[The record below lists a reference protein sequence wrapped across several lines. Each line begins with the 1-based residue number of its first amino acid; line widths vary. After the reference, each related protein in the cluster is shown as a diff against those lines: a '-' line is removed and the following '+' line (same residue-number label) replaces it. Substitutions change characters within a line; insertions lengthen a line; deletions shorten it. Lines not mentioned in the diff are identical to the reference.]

1 MAYNNE
7 YIPPSSIN
15 KLELSPTPSSGADQL
30 PSSASLAPSIS
41 LGPEHSAPH
50 SISNRRRYPN
60 PISPSPSPLPDTPE
74 RSANTHHHPL
84 STSSANGVGIGNG
97 IGSDTFTS
105 SRTAWLRSLLPSN
118 IMRVSRNNAK
128 LYLNL
133 SIALN
138 LIVLIVLFLPSERAH
153 GLIGDSAWAK
163 VQEYDWLR
171 RPGGAGGP
179 LAGQAVLE
187 NRRVGCSMCEV
198 DPALCEDMGEFNLRK
213 AVGYSGSNNRL
224 RRVLA
229 KMKRGEPFTVGVIG
243 GSVSKGHGLD
253 AADGDNPHTPKNLNR
268 IVFDHLD
275 SLFPSSKGIVT
286 GKSGKAEG
294 KNSFINGAQGGMG
307 TDYFSLCFNEH
318 IPEDVDLVLIEL
330 SINDEVLIRN
340 MNTYELLIRGLLDLP
355 NKPAVMNLQVFA
367 LMFQYIANGGD
378 LHNGVAQFYD
388 IPTLSIRNP
397 ILPQVMQN
405 TTMVRHLFHNRVK
418 KMEWTDPLDE
428 IDLRHLSWQGHEL
441 MGKIGSAYIDA
452 QLCEME
458 RIESRLDAAELED
471 IDSIYPIEDL
481 PLLPLMAKFN
491 PANIMPT
498 LKPQCYSANAVQHPL
513 KPTEQQGWKH
523 WNWKEKHYLIAN
535 EPGSKVSFKI
545 STTLGSVQLHYLR
558 SYQYNLGSAKCWIDD
573 DTGKAMRLDGYW
585 KEPYNIGRAATIRDD
600 LKPGD
605 HMLHCELLK
614 ETADPTGGKE
624 FRIISVMR

>member
-1 MAYNNE
+1 MDYNNRD
-7 YIPPSSIN
+7 YSSSTRPLS
-15 KLELSPTPSSGADQL
+15 KVELSPTPTSHSSDSL
-30 PSSASLAPSIS
+30 PALSAPSFSLAQS
-41 LGPEHSAPH
+41 EKTPH
-50 SISNRRRYPN
+50 PSNRRRYAH
-60 PISPSPSPLPDTPE
+60 PITPSPTASNRIDYTDNTPSGRVSPSSSSSST
-74 RSANTHHHPL
+74 HPL
-84 STSSANGVGIGNG
+84 SAFSTSS
-97 IGSDTFTS
+97 S
-105 SRTAWLRSLLPSN
+105 SSLSSLKGWLPSS

-138 LIVLIVLFLPSERAH
+138 LIVLIVLFLPSQKAH
-153 GLIGDSAWAK
+153 DLIGDSAWAK

-171 RPGGAGGP
+171 GTGGVGG
-179 LAGQAVLE
+179 GQAVLE
-187 NRRVGCSMCEV
+187 NRRVGCSLCEV
-198 DPALCEDMGEFNLRK
+198 DPELCVDMGETNLRK

-229 KMKRGEPFTVGVIG
+229 KMRRGEPFTVGVIG

-253 AADGDNPHTPKNLNR
+253 AEDGDNPHTPKNLNR
-268 IVFDHLD
+268 IVFDHLNT
-275 SLFPSSKGIVT
+275 LFPSPNGIVT
-286 GKSGKAEG
+286 GKSGKDEG

-397 ILPQVMQN
+397 ILPQIMQN

-441 MGKIGSAYIDA
+441 MGRIGSAYIDS

-458 RIESRLDAAELED
+458 RIEARSDTQESQN
-471 IDSIYPIEDL
+471 IDSLYPVEDL
-481 PLLPLMAKFN
+481 PKLPLMQKFN
-491 PANIMPT
+491 PTNFMPP
-498 LKPQCYSANAVQHPL
+498 LKPQCYSANAIRHPL
-513 KPTEQQGWKH
+513 VPTEQKGWKH
-523 WNWKEKHYLIAN
+523 WNWKEKHYLVSD
-535 EPGSKVSFKI
+535 EPGSKVSFKV

-558 SYQYNLGSAKCWIDD
+558 SYQYNLGSAKCWIDN
-573 DTGKAMRLDGYW
+573 DTDKAMRLDGYW

-624 FRIISVMR
+624 FRMISVMR